1 MVSKFR
7 KFYGT
12 ILKDI
17 YCWIIAISMVSELWL
32 GWYMVKLTYY
42 NRWYHDALMSHK
54 SVGMLLVM
62 PAVVSIIGMAFNW
75 RPGLISLLLTMKP
88 YLYGPRHI
96 ILSLLIAVIC
106 VTGYVIST
114 SAGAPITIFRWFDV
128 PAIYPA
134 SEGVRD
140 LAIEFHYYLAYGA
153 ALLII
158 AHAWMGLR
166 HRLIK
171 LRRMFDH

>member
-1 MVSKFR
+1 MVR
-7 KFYGT
+7 KSRKLYDA

-17 YCWIIAISMVSELWL
+17 YCWAIAISMVSELWL

-42 NRWYHDALMSHK
+42 DRWYHDSLMIHK
-54 SVGMLLVM
+54 SVGMLLVV
-62 PAVVSIIGMAFNW
+62 PAMVSIIGMAFNW
-75 RPGLISLLLTMKP
+75 RPGLISLLLSMKP

-106 VTGYVIST
+106 VSGYVIST
-114 SAGAPITIFRWFDV
+114 SEGAPIMIFRWFDV

-140 LAIEFHYYLAYGA
+140 LAIEFHYYLAYGSV
-153 ALLII
+153 LLII
-158 AHAWMGLR
+158 AHACMGLR

-171 LRRMFDH
+171 LRRKI